1 MAKLTDD
8 HKAALR
14 RFRDQ
19 RRERGEDPA
28 EYAKQ
33 FRRERLAIEAALK
46 NGAATVPDIAM
57 ATGLSGKQVLW
68 HLTGMRKYG
77 LAREAGQTGE
87 HPRYELVAAGKETQG
102 KS

>member
-8 HKAALR
+8 HKAALK

-19 RRERGEDPA
+19 RKERGVDPA

-46 NGAATVPDIAM
+46 NGPATVPVIAS

-68 HLTGMRKYG
+68 HLAGMRKYG
-77 LAREAGQTGE
+77 LAREVGQDGDY
-87 HPRYELVAAGKETQG
+87 PRYELVVADKDTHGKN
-102 KS
+102 